1 MPSPTVKPRLI
12 IAGGSGFVGR
22 ALSEFFAAKEFA
34 VVVLTRGKSE
44 ARDGIRFVNWDG
56 KTAGN
61 WWRELDSAAALF
73 NLTGRNINCRFTE
86 KNRREILHSR
96 IDSVRALRDAVG
108 RCSSPPSIWAQASAT
123 GIYGDT
129 GDRVCDETAPHG
141 TDFLARVCE
150 QWEAEFADVAVPKM
164 RKIALRFGVVLG
176 PDGGMIA
183 PLEKLARAF
192 LGGHVGSGRQ
202 FISWI
207 HLADLIGIFVAAIA
221 EKDFAGVFNAVAPN
235 PVTNSEFMCELRRA
249 LHRPWSPPAPAWA
262 IKIIAPLI
270 GTEPSLALASTR
282 AIPKRLLEKNFRFR
296 FSGLRP
302 ALSDILAVENV

>member
-86 KNRREILHSR
+86 NRREIFDSR
-96 IDSVRALRDAVG
+96 VDSVRALADAAA
-108 RCSSPPSIWAQASAT
+108 RCENPPPIWAQASGT
-123 GIYGDT
+123 GIYGDA
-129 GDRVCDETAPHG
+129 GDRWCDENAPHG
-141 TDFLARVCE
+141 HDFLAYVCE
-150 QWEAEFADVAVPKM
+150 QWEGALAQVNLPRT
-164 RKIALRFGVVLG
+164 RKIILRFGAVLG
-176 PDGGMIA
+176 RGEGMLA
-183 PLEKLARAF
+183 PLEKLTRAF
-192 LGGHVGSGRQ
+192 LGGRVGSGRQ
-202 FISWI
+202 FVSWI
-207 HLADLIGIFVAAIA
+207 HVADLAKIFA
-221 EKDFAGVFNAVAPN
+221 ESLSREDFCGVSNAVTPN
-235 PVTNSEFMCELRRA
+235 PVTNAEFMHELRHA
-249 LHRPWSPPAPAWA
+249 LHRPWSPPAPEWA
-262 IKIIAPLI
+262 VKIGGRII

-282 AIPKRLLEKNFRFR
+282 ATPKHLLAKDFHFEF
-296 FSGLRP
+296 LDLP
-302 ALSDILAVENV
+302 AALANIYQHRAG